1 MFLCCVLRFCAA
13 FSRLKLTPSTVYNQ
27 EFLKP
32 TVLQPVVLKKGLLQP
47 GVLTTT
53 GLTTKGSYD
62 QRFLQPEV
70 PTTRGSYNQ
79 GFLQQY

>member
-1 MFLCCVLRFCAA
+1 MFFVLRSSFLCRFQ
-13 FSRLKLTPSTVYNQ
+13 SLKTDTLDCIQ
-27 EFLKP
+27 P

-62 QRFLQPEV
+62 HRFLQPEV

-79 GFLQQY
+79 GS